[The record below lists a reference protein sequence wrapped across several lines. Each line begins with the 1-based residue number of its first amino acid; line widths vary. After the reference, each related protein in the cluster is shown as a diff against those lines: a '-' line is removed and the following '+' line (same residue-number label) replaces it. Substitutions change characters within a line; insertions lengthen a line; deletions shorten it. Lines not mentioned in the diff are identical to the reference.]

1 MAHFGRVGI
10 VLSPRLNNNGCHDWH
25 NAHPRKTLNCKLV
38 QRSRELL
45 NWSRCVSW
53 FIAHADQIFQRKILQ
68 WTWKKKMSWIGSSF
82 RALRKPDPSFTNSY
96 GSSICSRKQPDVP
109 PASSWWRRLQK
120 QRNFWKSGNSVRLT
134 SSECQAT
141 WLPVRG
147 DGIGHAI
154 ADKHSAT
161 LAKDPSH
168 GGRKKKEKIR
178 TETWIK
184 LSIKP
189 EEINFNQSIIFL
201 CPLFSGSELKYLS
214 SIANTALNYPPIWLN
229 CFWGSLIVK
238 ATT

>member
-1 MAHFGRVGI
+1 MPTKSFKGKSCNEHGKRKCHGSGA
-10 VLSPRLNNNGCHDWH
+10 LSELFENPI
-25 NAHPRKTLNCKLV
+25 HPLQIHMVPPFVDENSLTFHLQIHGEDV
-38 QRSRELL
+38 YRSRE
-45 NWSRCVSW
+45 
-53 FIAHADQIFQRKILQ
+53 I
-68 WTWKKKMSWIGSSF
+68 
-82 RALRKPDPSFTNSY
+82 
-96 GSSICSRKQPDVP
+96 
-109 PASSWWRRLQK
+109 
-120 QRNFWKSGNSVRLT
+120 SGNLATV

-168 GGRKKKEKIR
+168 GGRKKEEKIR

-189 EEINFNQSIIFL
+189 EEINFSQSIIFL

-214 SIANTALNYPPIWLN
+214 SIANTELNCPPIWLN
-229 CFWGSLIVK
+229 YFWGSLIVK

>member
-25 NAHPRKTLNCKLV
+25 NAHPRKTINCKLV
-38 QRSRELL
+38 KRSRELL

-53 FIAHADQIFQRKILQ
+53 FIAPADQILQ
-68 WTWKKKMSWIGSSF
+68 WTWKKKMSRIGSSF
-82 RALRKPDPSFTNSY
+82 RALRKPDPPFTNSY
-96 GSSICSRKQPDVP
+96 GSSICWRKQPDVP
-109 PASSWWRRLQK
+109 PANSWWRRLQK
-120 QRNFWKSGNSVRLT
+120 QRNFWKSGDSVRLT

-147 DGIGHAI
+147 GGIGHAI

-168 GGRKKKEKIR
+168 GGRKKEEKIR